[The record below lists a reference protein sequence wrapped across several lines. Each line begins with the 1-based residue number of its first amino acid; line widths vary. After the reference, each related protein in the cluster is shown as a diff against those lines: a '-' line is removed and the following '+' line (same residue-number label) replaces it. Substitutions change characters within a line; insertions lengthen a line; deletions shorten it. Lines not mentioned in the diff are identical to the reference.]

1 MVNLYKTNCHLS
13 TAKAKWIS
21 ASLLLCVLAGGMPF
35 HVTAGTGPSLKLTT
49 IPVQESTI
57 RGKITDAEG
66 NPLEGVTVT
75 IKDSPVSTASDQNG
89 EYRILVS
96 DSAKILRF
104 SIIGYQPLEQDI
116 ASKNII
122 NVTLIKATDALEE
135 VVVVGYGTMQKKDL
149 TGSVIQIRPDRI
161 ANENPRS
168 IQDVLRGTPGLNVGF
183 SSSAK
188 GGGSMQIR
196 GQRSVY
202 NDGNHNSPLIV
213 LDGMFFYGELSEI
226 NPDDIEQIDVL
237 KDASAA
243 AVYGSKAANG
253 VIIITSK
260 RGKVG
265 KPVVNASANFGAT
278 TPAQFRKRWTPDAY
292 LQHRQDWLTKNTY
305 GVNSETGEYEAY
317 QTGVFADQPEF
328 FSRPDMLPSSI
339 SLDAWRAYSTNDDDE
354 SDLSIW
360 ARRLGFTG
368 NALNN
373 FINGKTEDWTD
384 RTFRTGF
391 DQDYNASVS
400 GASDR
405 ANYYFSMGYLKNQGA
420 LISDNYKAIRSNMKV
435 DFKVT
440 DWFELGANVNFQ
452 DRSDGS
458 RDMDID
464 MGQMIRN
471 SPYADYADEMGN
483 PIQFP
488 LSSEFSQRGY
498 NYDFQKNYLEL
509 DKGYTVLNTILQA
522 KIKLPFNITYAFNIA
537 PRYQFFYDRYFMSAE
552 LPGSDPKTRGANREQ
567 AKRFDWSL
575 NNTITWEQTFAD
587 KHRLNVTLVQE
598 AEQLRYWSERIEA
611 RNLLPS
617 DALGFHNVGFG
628 NKEDSNYSSN
638 DTHETADALMGR
650 IFYNYDERYMITAT
664 IRRDGYSAFG
674 SSEPYGIFPSLAGAW
689 NFSNESFFSKWKHIM
704 NTGKLRVS
712 YGKNGNRSLGSPY
725 LALANLSRGGGK
737 MQGYLDP
744 SGELQLYRYL
754 MMDRL
759 ANPNLEWEKTTAWN
773 IGLDFGFLNNR
784 ISGSLEY
791 YTMQT
796 NDMIMAQRL
805 PGFSG
810 FSAITT
816 NLGRVDNSGIE
827 LALTTRNFER
837 ENFSWTTT
845 LGFSYNKNR
854 IKHLYYDYQDVLDGN
869 GNVIGQKEQDDI
881 SNGWFIG
888 KPISSI
894 WDYKVTGIWQKN
906 EIDEAARHGQ
916 KPGDPK
922 VANNH
927 TADDVVNSD
936 GSITPVYND
945 LDKEF
950 LGETT
955 PPYHWSLRNEFVL
968 WKDFTFAFQ
977 LYSYMGHKSL
987 SGNYLNN
994 DDDGGR
1000 MQYALAN
1007 LPEKEYWTP
1016 DNPTNEFGR
1025 IEAAGPT
1032 GAAGAQKL
1040 YNRSFIRLDN
1050 ISLGY
1055 TLPQH
1060 WTAKYNL
1067 NRIKVF
1073 GNIRNTAV
1081 WAQDWIYGDPE
1092 AEVPLKGEDEKSV
1105 TEKGD
1110 WSARTF
1116 TIGLNLTF

>member
-1 MVNLYKTNCHLS
+1 MLNLYKTNPFLVLP
-13 TAKAKWIS
+13 TAKWVTTSFLFGLLMMGIPSQNS
-21 ASLLLCVLAGGMPF
+21 AR
-35 HVTAGTGPSLKLTT
+35 AGTNAKMADLL
-49 IPVQESTI
+49 VQDSQI
-57 RGKITDAEG
+57 RGKVTDAEG
-66 NPLEGVTVT
+66 KPIDGVTVT
-75 IKDSPVSTASDQNG
+75 VKNTSISTASDQNG
-89 EYRILVS
+89 EYNIQVPDDAKTLV
-96 DSAKILRF
+96 F
-104 SIIGYQPLEQDI
+104 SIVGYQQVEQEI
-116 ASKNII
+116 TSQKVI
-122 NVTLIKATDALEE
+122 NVTLIQATDALEE

-149 TGSVIQIRPDRI
+149 TGSVVQIRPDRI

-168 IQDVLRGTPGLNVGF
+168 VQDVLRGTPGLNVGF

-243 AVYGSKAANG
+243 AVYGSKASNG

-339 SLDAWRAYSTNDDDE
+339 SLDTWRAYSTNDDGE

-435 DFKVT
+435 NFKVT

-452 DRSDGS
+452 DRSDGNL
-458 RDMDID
+458 DID
-464 MGQMIRN
+464 MGQMLRN

-575 NNTITWEQTFAD
+575 NNTITWEQTFAE
-587 KHRLNVTLVQE
+587 KHRFNVTLVQE

-617 DALGFHNVGFG
+617 DALGFHNIGFG

-650 IFYNYDERYMITAT
+650 LFYNYDERYMITAT

-689 NFSNESFFSKWKHIM
+689 NFSNESFFSKWKNIM

-725 LALANLSRGGGK
+725 LALANLSRGSGK

-744 SGELQLYRYL
+744 SGKMLLYRYL

-784 ISGSLEY
+784 VSGSLEY
-791 YTMQT
+791 YMMQT
-796 NDMIMAQRL
+796 NDMIMGQRL

-816 NLGRVDNSGIE
+816 NLGRVDNRGIE

-845 LGFSYNKNR
+845 FGFSYNKNR

-894 WDYKVTGIWQKN
+894 WDYRVTGIWQKN

-927 TADDVVNSD
+927 TADDVINSD

-994 DDDGGR
+994 DDNGGN
-1000 MQYALAN
+1000 MQYGLAL

-1055 TLPQH
+1055 TLPQQ

-1081 WAQDWIYGDPE
+1081 WAQDWMYGDPE